1 MEKSI
6 PYKNYLFDYLKEP
19 QGAAAYLNAA
29 LEEGNEAFTLAL
41 KDVVKILGGGVT
53 TVAHRTELNR
63 ESLYRMLSDKGNPQL
78 KSLNAV
84 IDSLG
89 LQLHIMPRSL
99 TEVQSRNLG

>member
-6 PYKNYLFDYLKEP
+6 PYKDYLCDYLKEP
-19 QGAAAYLNAA
+19 QAAAAYLNAA

-41 KDVVKILGGGVT
+41 KDVVKSLGGGIT
-53 TVAHRTELNR
+53 RVAYHTELNR
-63 ESLYRMLSDKGNPQL
+63 ESLYRMLSDKGNPQF

-84 IDSLG
+84 IDCLG

-99 TEVQSRNLG
+99 ATPVSKTL